1 MASASSSKC
10 SWGSSAWGMHHSS
23 VPAAFMMCSLACC
36 RYRIINQLVD
46 FRYEPA
52 RVAEV
57 KRRFLRL
64 DQCIPLDGF
73 LTGWFLGAPV
83 ESIRR
88 GNVEDFVAYG
98 FYSRYMHQ
106 LPPHVSTPHTLAHAS
121 VSCRRRAQ
129 SGRTGRSAAAKL
141 TRGQGFTG
149 GAYSPW
155 LCMTQPGAIR
165 ALVRNSAEILPTLQP
180 VYGRQAIGALASWIA
195 RAVVGS
201 MMSVC

>member
-1 MASASSSKC
+1 MD
-10 SWGSSAWGMHHSS
+10 
-23 VPAAFMMCSLACC
+23 C
-36 RYRIINQLVD
+36 RYRTINQLVD

-106 LPPHVSTPHTLAHAS
+106 LPPHVSTPHGPHA
-121 VSCRRRAQ
+121 CQ
-129 SGRTGRSAAAKL
+129 
-141 TRGQGFTG
+141 
-149 GAYSPW
+149 
-155 LCMTQPGAIR
+155 
-165 ALVRNSAEILPTLQP
+165 
-180 VYGRQAIGALASWIA
+180 
-195 RAVVGS
+195 
-201 MMSVC
+201 

>member
-1 MASASSSKC
+1 MLR
-10 SWGSSAWGMHHSS
+10 M
-23 VPAAFMMCSLACC
+23 PC

-73 LTGWFLGAPV
+73 LTGWFLGAPI

-98 FYSRYMHQ
+98 FYSRYMHE
-106 LPPHVSTPHTLAHAS
+106 LPANVSVPCYLWKCPYQHV
-121 VSCRRRAQ
+121 C
-129 SGRTGRSAAAKL
+129 RTGD
-141 TRGQGFTG
+141 
-149 GAYSPW
+149 
-155 LCMTQPGAIR
+155 CH
-165 ALVRNSAEILPTLQP
+165 AL
-180 VYGRQAIGALASWIA
+180 
-195 RAVVGS
+195 
-201 MMSVC
+201 